1 MRVTT
6 RKEEEKIS
14 GTDVAKDDQKVSTLM
29 LTPTLIQIYLTNPV
43 ERAVTQQITANMLL
57 TIAAPFIRDSARSFA
72 VVSEDASGA
81 LQVMVSLA
89 RILKRTRWARTE
101 NL

>member
-6 RKEEEKIS
+6 RKEEERIS
-14 GTDVAKDDQKVSTLM
+14 DMDVAKDDQKVSTLM

-43 ERAVTQQITANMLL
+43 ERAVTQQIMANMLL
-57 TIAAPFIRDSARSFA
+57 TIAVPSTKGNAKSFA
-72 VVSEDASGA
+72 VVSEDASGV

-89 RILKRTRWARTE
+89 RIPKRIHWARTE